1 MIITKLLSSCVIQTY
16 VTNPA
21 SQEMPW
27 KRSKYKTPPPSTVW
41 HLKLCH
47 YSGFPLPSPLIFFLH
62 PPQHHV
68 PHPLHFL
75 WVTSSPLWFMSLNSQ
90 GVQRIRDLLSVCW
103 ALMPSMRAGC
113 CSQRQKR
120 RWDTFSLWYHGTGML
135 QIQSSPQD
143 TWNLCSLRAGG
154 VLGNLRCQTQH
165 SYSARVQVLLSRT

>member
-27 KRSKYKTPPPSTVW
+27 KRSKYKTSPPALFGNSS
-41 HLKLCH
+41 
-47 YSGFPLPSPLIFFLH
+47 Y
-62 PPQHHV
+62 V

-90 GVQRIRDLLSVCW
+90 GVRRIRDLLSTCW

-143 TWNLCSLRAGG
+143 TWNLCWLRAGG

-165 SYSARVQVLLSRT
+165 SYSAHVQLLLSRT